1 MDQITNFLR
10 LHLHDIAISMIATL
24 LVIFGSD
31 INRFIRQLVKKQH
44 NPKYFFSDKPPTIV

>member
-44 NPKYFFSDKPPTIV
+44 NPKYFFF